1 MQRQPTKAE
10 ERLSG
15 GGTAWS
21 AGPCVSRGG
30 VEAAASMRQG
40 TRRARGGAG
49 RAEARALAYAKECN
63 LAAGLRLGRADIL
76 CVVLAGSLMASVRS
90 VHECVRLVALH
101 VDRVVTCGAAKPELE
116 AGDAKFS
123 VNS

>member
-1 MQRQPTKAE
+1 MVGRPVRVA
-10 ERLSG
+10 RRCG
-15 GGTAWS
+15 
-21 AGPCVSRGG
+21 SRGID
-30 VEAAASMRQG
+30 EAGHEAG

-76 CVVLAGSLMASVRS
+76 CVVLAGPLTANARS

-101 VDRVVTCGAAKPELE
+101 VDRVVTCGAAEPELE
-116 AGDAKFS
+116 VGDAKFS
-123 VNS
+123 VNA